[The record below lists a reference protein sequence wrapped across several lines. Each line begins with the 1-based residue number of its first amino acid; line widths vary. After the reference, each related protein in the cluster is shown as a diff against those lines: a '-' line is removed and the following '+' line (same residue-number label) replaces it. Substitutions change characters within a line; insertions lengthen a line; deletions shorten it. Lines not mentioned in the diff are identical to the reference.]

1 MKPTWDEIWIDL
13 AKVVSNRS
21 NDPKFKVG
29 AVIVTRDNE
38 SVLSIGY
45 NGDEKGGGN
54 LRDSLD
60 TGCSGF
66 IHAEI
71 NAVTK
76 MNYVD
81 QRPRKI
87 YLTHSPCLVCARVL
101 INAKITEVIFEDEYE
116 SDAKGLD
123 ILRKHAIVVR
133 QRKRSKG

>member
-1 MKPTWDEIWIDL
+1 MKPAWDKIWMEL
-13 AKVVSNRS
+13 AKTIAQRS

-29 AVIVTRDNE
+29 AVVVTQDNE

-54 LRDSLD
+54 VRDSME
-60 TGCSGF
+60 TGGSGF

-81 QRPRKI
+81 PRPRKI
-87 YLTHSPCLVCARVL
+87 YLTHSPCLVCARSL
-101 INAKITEVIFEDEYE
+101 INAGITEVVYGEEYK
-116 SDAKGLD
+116 SDTRGLD
-123 ILRKHAIVVR
+123 ILRKRGILVR
-133 QRKRSKG
+133 RKVYLD

>member
-1 MKPTWDEIWIDL
+1 VKPAWDKIWMEL
-13 AKVVSNRS
+13 AKTIAQRS

-29 AVIVTRDNE
+29 AVVVTQDNE

-54 LRDSLD
+54 VRDSME
-60 TGCSGF
+60 TGGSGF

-81 QRPRKI
+81 PRPRKI
-87 YLTHSPCLVCARVL
+87 YLTHSPCLVCARSL
-101 INAKITEVIFEDEYE
+101 INAGITEVVYGEEYK
-116 SDAKGLD
+116 SDTRGLD
-123 ILRKHAIVVR
+123 ILRKRGILVR
-133 QRKRSKG
+133 RKVYLD